1 VPPKAVNVAVEP
13 RQIAVELE
21 LAVTVGLA
29 ITLILIVFV
38 DVQPKLLVPTA
49 V

>member
-13 RQIAVELE
+13 TQMTVGLE

-29 ITLILIVFV
+29 ITLILIVLV